1 MKKTLEN
8 SLLVETSWEV
18 CNQLGGIYTVIRSK
32 APSMVEAWGNRYC
45 LLGPYV
51 HNKIPA
57 EFEPTD
63 DYSDEFGKAVLAM
76 RGLGFEVHYGYW
88 LVVGKPK
95 VILID
100 FKNLFGQRL
109 AVRKFVLWE
118 KHGIDTSMYDDLVD
132 QTIAFGEA
140 TQIFIELLVRKD
152 ISSRHLI
159 AHFHE
164 WMVGTSVPML
174 KISGMPVSTV
184 FTTHATQL
192 GRFLA
197 MNDAWFYDHLPFVDW
212 YQESVRFNCL
222 SKVLIERSASINA
235 DVFTTVSDVTALEC
249 VQLLGRTPDV
259 ITPNGLNIERFVAL
273 HEFQNL
279 HVENKKLIHEFV
291 MGHFF
296 QNYSF
301 DLDKTLYFFT
311 SGRFEFSNKGFD
323 ITIEALARLNYKM
336 QNAGINKTVVMFFIT
351 KQPYHSISP
360 HVLNS
365 RGVLEEIHQTCKEIE
380 KQLGE
385 KLFYS
390 VASSAEYQMPNLN
403 EVIDDYWKL
412 RLHRTYQ
419 SWKNDNLPP
428 VLTHNLVYPD
438 HDQILNTLK
447 KVGLMNHDYDKV
459 KIVYHP
465 DFISPTNPLFGME
478 YSQFI
483 RGCHLGVFP
492 SYYEPWGYTPLE
504 CIASGIPSVTSD
516 LSGFGDYIKKY
527 MPEHDENGIYVVER
541 RYKGFH
547 DSAEQLAE
555 ILFGFVKLNMRDRIN
570 ERNKV
575 ESSSEFFDWRYL
587 YAFYAEAYERSIRL
601 EEVIHIQ

>member
-1 MKKTLEN
+1 MNNNLDN

-32 APSMVEAWGNRYC
+32 APSMVNAWGNRYC

-57 EFEPTD
+57 EFEPSD
-63 DYSDEFGKAVLAM
+63 DYSDEFGKAVIAM
-76 RGLGFEVHYGYW
+76 RELGFIVHYGYW

-95 VILID
+95 VILLD
-100 FKNLFGQRL
+100 FNNLFGQRL

-152 ISSRHLI
+152 ISQRPVI

-164 WMVGTSVPML
+164 WMVGTSIPEL
-174 KISGMPVSTV
+174 KVSGLPVSTV

-197 MNDAWFYDHLPFVDW
+197 MNDPWFYDHLPFVDW
-212 YQESVRFNCL
+212 YQESIRFNCL
-222 SKVLIERSASINA
+222 SKVLIERSAAINSG
-235 DVFTTVSDVTALEC
+235 VFTTVSDVTALEC
-249 VQLLGRTPDV
+249 VQLLGRKPDV

-279 HVENKKLIHEFV
+279 HTENKKLIHEFV

-301 DLDKTLYFFT
+301 DVDKTLYFFT

-323 ITIEALARLNYKM
+323 ISIEALARLNYKM

-385 KLFYS
+385 KLFYA
-390 VASSAEYQMPNLN
+390 VASSAEYQLPNLN
-403 EVIDDYWKL
+403 AVIDDYWKL

-428 VLTHNLVYPD
+428 VLTHNLVYPE

-447 KVGLMNHDYDKV
+447 KVNLLNHEYDKV
-459 KIVYHP
+459 KVVYHP

-516 LSGFGDYIKKY
+516 LSGFGDYINKY

-541 RYKGFH
+541 RYKNFNEA
-547 DSAEQLAE
+547 AEQLAD
-555 ILFGFVKLNMRDRIN
+555 ILFGFVKMNMRDRIN

-575 ESSSEFFDWRYL
+575 ENSSEFFDWKYL
-587 YAFYAEAYERSIRL
+587 YAFYEEAYVRSLKLTTEI
-601 EEVIHIQ
+601 V

>member
-1 MKKTLEN
+1 MNNNLDN

-32 APSMVEAWGNRYC
+32 APSMVNAWGNRYC

-63 DYSDEFGKAVLAM
+63 DYSDEFGKAVIAM
-76 RGLGFEVHYGYW
+76 REFGFIVHYGYW

-95 VILID
+95 VILLD
-100 FKNLFGQRL
+100 FNNLFGQRL

-152 ISSRHLI
+152 ISQRPVI

-164 WMVGTSVPML
+164 WMVGTSIPEL
-174 KISGMPVSTV
+174 KVSGLPVSTV

-197 MNDAWFYDHLPFVDW
+197 MNDPWFYDHLPFVDW
-212 YQESVRFNCL
+212 YQESIRFNCL
-222 SKVLIERSASINA
+222 SKVLIERSAAINSG
-235 DVFTTVSDVTALEC
+235 VFTTVSDVTALEC
-249 VQLLGRTPDV
+249 VQLLGRKPDV

-279 HVENKKLIHEFV
+279 HTENKKLIHEFV

-301 DLDKTLYFFT
+301 DVDKTLYFFT

-323 ITIEALARLNYKM
+323 ISIEALARLNYKM

-385 KLFYS
+385 KLFYA
-390 VASSAEYQMPNLN
+390 VASSAEYQLPNLN
-403 EVIDDYWKL
+403 AVIDDYWKL

-428 VLTHNLVYPD
+428 VLTHNLVYPE

-447 KVGLMNHDYDKV
+447 KVNLLNHEYDKV
-459 KIVYHP
+459 KVVYHP

-516 LSGFGDYIKKY
+516 LSGFGDYINKY

-541 RYKGFH
+541 RYKNFNEA
-547 DSAEQLAE
+547 AEQLAD
-555 ILFGFVKLNMRDRIN
+555 ILFGFVKMNMRDRIN

-575 ESSSEFFDWRYL
+575 ENSSEFFDWKYL
-587 YAFYAEAYERSIRL
+587 YAFYEEAYVRSLKLTTEIA
-601 EEVIHIQ
+601 

>member
-1 MKKTLEN
+1 MNNNLDN

-32 APSMVEAWGNRYC
+32 APSMVNAWGNRYC

-57 EFEPTD
+57 EFEPSD
-63 DYSDEFGKAVLAM
+63 DYSDEFGKAVIAM
-76 RGLGFEVHYGYW
+76 RELGFIVHYGYW

-95 VILID
+95 VILLD
-100 FKNLFGQRL
+100 FNNLFGQRL

-152 ISSRHLI
+152 ISQRPLI

-164 WMVGTSVPML
+164 WMVGTSIPEL
-174 KISGMPVSTV
+174 KVSGLPVSTV

-197 MNDAWFYDHLPFVDW
+197 MNDPWFYDHLPFVDW
-212 YQESVRFNCL
+212 YQESIRFNCL
-222 SKVLIERSASINA
+222 SKVLIERSAAINSG
-235 DVFTTVSDVTALEC
+235 VFTTVSDVTALEC
-249 VQLLGRTPDV
+249 VQLLGRKPDV

-279 HVENKKLIHEFV
+279 HTENKKLIHEFV

-301 DLDKTLYFFT
+301 DVDKTLYFFT

-323 ITIEALARLNYKM
+323 ISIEALARLNYKM

-385 KLFYS
+385 KLFYA
-390 VASSAEYQMPNLN
+390 VASSAEYQLPNLN
-403 EVIDDYWKL
+403 AVIDDYWKL

-428 VLTHNLVYPD
+428 VLTHNLVYPE

-447 KVGLMNHDYDKV
+447 KVNLLNHEYDKV
-459 KIVYHP
+459 KVVYHP

-516 LSGFGDYIKKY
+516 LSGFGDYINKY

-541 RYKGFH
+541 RYKNFNEA
-547 DSAEQLAE
+547 AEQLAD
-555 ILFGFVKLNMRDRIN
+555 ILFGFVKMNMRDRIN

-575 ESSSEFFDWRYL
+575 ENSSEFFDWKYL
-587 YAFYAEAYERSIRL
+587 YAFYEEAYVRSLKLTTEIA
-601 EEVIHIQ
+601 

>member
-1 MKKTLEN
+1 MNNNLDN

-32 APSMVEAWGNRYC
+32 APSMVNAWGNRYC

-57 EFEPTD
+57 EFEPSD
-63 DYSDEFGKAVLAM
+63 DYSDEFGKAVIAM
-76 RGLGFEVHYGYW
+76 RELGFIVHYGYW

-95 VILID
+95 VILLD
-100 FKNLFGQRL
+100 FNNLFGQRL

-152 ISSRHLI
+152 ISHRPLI

-164 WMVGTSVPML
+164 WMVGTSIPEL
-174 KISGMPVSTV
+174 KVSGLPVSTV

-197 MNDAWFYDHLPFVDW
+197 MNDPWFYDHLPFVDW
-212 YQESVRFNCL
+212 YQESIRFNCL
-222 SKVLIERSASINA
+222 SKVLIERSAAINSG
-235 DVFTTVSDVTALEC
+235 VFTTVSDVTALEC
-249 VQLLGRTPDV
+249 VQLLGRKPDV

-279 HVENKKLIHEFV
+279 HTENKKLIHEFV

-301 DLDKTLYFFT
+301 DVDKTLYFFT

-323 ITIEALARLNYKM
+323 ISIEALARLNYKM

-385 KLFYS
+385 KLFYA
-390 VASSAEYQMPNLN
+390 VASSAEYQLPNLN
-403 EVIDDYWKL
+403 AVIDDYWKL

-428 VLTHNLVYPD
+428 VLTHNLVYPE

-447 KVGLMNHDYDKV
+447 KVNLLNHEYDKV
-459 KIVYHP
+459 KVVYHP

-516 LSGFGDYIKKY
+516 LSGFGDYINKY

-541 RYKGFH
+541 RYKNFNEA
-547 DSAEQLAE
+547 AEQLAD
-555 ILFGFVKLNMRDRIN
+555 ILFGFVKMNMRDRIN

-575 ESSSEFFDWRYL
+575 ENSSEFFDWKYL
-587 YAFYAEAYERSIRL
+587 YAFYEEAYVRSLKLTTEI
-601 EEVIHIQ
+601 V

>member
-1 MKKTLEN
+1 MNNNLDN

-32 APSMVEAWGNRYC
+32 APSMVNAWGNRYC

-63 DYSDEFGKAVLAM
+63 DYSDEFGKAVIAM
-76 RGLGFEVHYGYW
+76 REFGFIVHYGYW

-95 VILID
+95 VILLD
-100 FKNLFGQRL
+100 FNNLFGQRL

-152 ISSRHLI
+152 ISQRPVI

-164 WMVGTSVPML
+164 WMVGTSIPEL
-174 KISGMPVSTV
+174 KVSGLPVSTV

-197 MNDAWFYDHLPFVDW
+197 MNDPWFYDHLPFVDW
-212 YQESVRFNCL
+212 YQESIRFNCL
-222 SKVLIERSASINA
+222 SKVLIERSAAINSG
-235 DVFTTVSDVTALEC
+235 VFTTVSDVTALEC
-249 VQLLGRTPDV
+249 VQLLGRKPDV

-279 HVENKKLIHEFV
+279 HTENKKLIHEFV

-301 DLDKTLYFFT
+301 DVDKTLYFFT

-323 ITIEALARLNYKM
+323 ISIEALARLNYKM

-385 KLFYS
+385 KLFYA
-390 VASSAEYQMPNLN
+390 VASSAEYQLPNLN
-403 EVIDDYWKL
+403 AVIDDYWKL

-428 VLTHNLVYPD
+428 VLTHNLVYPE

-447 KVGLMNHDYDKV
+447 KVNLLNHEFDKV
-459 KIVYHP
+459 KVVYHP

-516 LSGFGDYIKKY
+516 LSGFGDYINKY

-541 RYKGFH
+541 RYKNFNEA
-547 DSAEQLAE
+547 AEQLAD
-555 ILFGFVKLNMRDRIN
+555 ILFGFVKMNMRDRIN

-575 ESSSEFFDWRYL
+575 ENSSEFFDWKYL
-587 YAFYAEAYERSIRL
+587 YAFYEEAYVRSLKLTTEIA
-601 EEVIHIQ
+601 